1 MQKRSGEGECPRA
14 LKRRRRFFSDFL
26 EYDKANTNNTNR
38 QVGTKNLHQIAQYP
52 PTHTCP

>member
-38 QVGTKNLHQIAQYP
+38 QVGKKNLHQIAQYP